1 MAVLIYSLHQYF
13 STANQVHRFN
23 LPHNWLESLDISS
36 HEDDLIEFSE
46 QLETSLDDT
55 MVFTDQPNYR
65 SYSKSKK
72 GVSLPHGVMRLL
84 QSVLE
89 MQGKNLSL
97 ELCRC
102 LGSDKRSLKR
112 HGSTSDA
119 RIVIRNSKS
128 DDTQYIENVM
138 TFIPQ
143 QEVISAQLID
153 EPEFAID
160 FTGTP
165 LRFFSEIKYML
176 DAIERRGQRYS
187 KFYLKELLGY
197 LVHLALP
204 NFVSIFRFP
213 GFYLPADRT
222 GIMHAHSVVVSAL
235 IERASMGGLRPAART
250 PVLSGVLADFLE
262 QLIELSHPIDQ
273 PVDANMDHATRIEN
287 AILGGSVSMQRE
299 QRSGYPRFTY
309 QPDGWTNEIP
319 LMNASSMVSELAPVV
334 LYLRYRIVSSNVIIV
349 EEPESHLH
357 PAMQV
362 EFTRQLARLV
372 QAGIRVIITT
382 HSEWVLEELA
392 NIVRKSALTASHRK
406 EVSNGDVLLRSDQ
419 VGAWLFKSSGLAR
432 GSVIKEIG
440 LDSSG
445 LFPSEFDEVAAA
457 LHNNWAEISSRM

>member
-1 MAVLIYSLHQYF
+1 
-13 STANQVHRFN
+13 
-23 LPHNWLESLDISS
+23 
-36 HEDDLIEFSE
+36 
-46 QLETSLDDT
+46 
-55 MVFTDQPNYR
+55 
-65 SYSKSKK
+65 
-72 GVSLPHGVMRLL
+72 
-84 QSVLE
+84 
-89 MQGKNLSL
+89 
-97 ELCRC
+97 
-102 LGSDKRSLKR
+102 
-112 HGSTSDA
+112 
-119 RIVIRNSKS
+119 
-128 DDTQYIENVM
+128 M
-138 TFIPQ
+138 TFLPQ
-143 QEVISAQLID
+143 QEAISAQLIE

-160 FTGTP
+160 FTDASP
-165 LRFFSEIKYML
+165 LYPQIRYML

-187 KFYLKELLGY
+187 EFYLKELLAY
-197 LVHLALP
+197 VVHLALP
-204 NFVSIFRFP
+204 NFVSILRFP

-235 IERASMGGLRPAART
+235 IDRAAMGGLRPAART

-262 QLIELSHPIDQ
+262 QLIELSHPVDQ
-273 PVDANMDHATRIEN
+273 PVDENMDHATRIEN
-287 AILGGSVSMQRE
+287 AILGGAVSMQRE
-299 QRSGYPRFTY
+299 QRGGYPRFTY

-334 LYLRYRIVSSNVIIV
+334 LYLRYRIVSNNVIIV

-392 NIVRKSALTASHRK
+392 NIVRKSALTALHRK
-406 EVSNGDVLLRSDQ
+406 EISNGDVLLRSDQ
-419 VGAWLFKSSGLAR
+419 VGAWLFKSSGLAC
-432 GSVIKEIG
+432 GSVIKEIS